1 MGWIKLDHTSIRH
14 PKVLTLSDR
23 AFREWVGA
31 LCYAS
36 EFLTD
41 GHLPSAF
48 VRSRPWQARQ
58 QLIASGLWKARR
70 DGSVDIHDYLEYQTA
85 RETVEQKRRPGAVDT
100 PAPTPDTPAPIARLS
115 PSPVVSRS
123 GSLIRPAEGVQ
134 WHRRHGQHVD
144 GFCDWVCLTEEL
156 VQELCNKLPGAD
168 VDAKRTQVVAW
179 AQGVREQWA
188 DVVIGDNQFDFWR
201 NRWRDTHG
209 STRTVTPTGKG
220 AVSDAV
226 IAEVFR

>member
-58 QLIASGLWKARR
+58 QLLASGLWKARR
-70 DGSVDIHDYLEYQTA
+70 DGSVDIHDYLDYQIA
-85 RETVEQKRRPGAVDT
+85 RETVEQKR
-100 PAPTPDTPAPIARLS
+100 
-115 PSPVVSRS
+115 RS

-144 GFCDWVCLTEEL
+144 GLDR
-156 VQELCNKLPGAD
+156 K
-168 VDAKRTQVVAW
+168 
-179 AQGVREQWA
+179 
-188 DVVIGDNQFDFWR
+188 
-201 NRWRDTHG
+201 
-209 STRTVTPTGKG
+209 STRLN
-220 AVSDAV
+220 SSH
-226 IAEVFR
+226 